1 MAGDPT
7 PMEYDEPIE
16 HVEWGLALVETGE
29 SVRLLDE
36 QLARLMAEHNPT
48 ALLVKRT
55 VVYHPWTVVRKDQ
68 P

>member
-7 PMEYDEPIE
+7 PMEYDEPIQ

-36 QLARLMAEHNPT
+36 QTARLMAEHNPT
-48 ALLVKRT
+48 ALLVRRA